1 MRPNLFRIPAP
12 VPGVLSTMPR
22 PRGGDWL
29 DDELAALR
37 GVDVRVLVSL
47 LTTNEMREL
56 ELSGEANAAFRAGLR
71 FYHHPIVDLGVP
83 ERAPVLA
90 LVDQLVLRLKAGDHV
105 VVHCRAG
112 IGRSSLIAGAVL
124 VKLGITP
131 DTAWTTISAARGV
144 EVPETDEQRAWLSLP

>member
-47 LTTNEMREL
+47 LTTNEVREL

-83 ERAPVLA
+83 ERAPVVA

>member
-29 DDELAALR
+29 DDEVAALQEA
-37 GVDVRVLVSL
+37 GVRVLVSL
-47 LTTNEMREL
+47 LTTTEMREL
-56 ELSGEANAAFRAGLR
+56 ELSGEANAAARAGLR

-90 LVDQLVLRLKAGDHV
+90 LVDQLVERLRAGDHV

-112 IGRSSLIAGAVL
+112 IGRSSLVAGAVL
-124 VKLGITP
+124 VRLGIEP
-131 DTAWTTISAARGV
+131 GAAWATISTARGV
-144 EVPETDEQRAWLSLP
+144 AVPETEEQREWLR

>member
-90 LVDQLVLRLKAGDHV
+90 LVDQLVSRLKAGDHV

-112 IGRSSLIAGAVL
+112 IGRSSLVAGAVL

-131 DTAWTTISAARGV
+131 DTAWTTISTARGV